1 MQGEQ
6 QVMKTR
12 KFFIGGV
19 AAVAAVLVG
28 SGVAFATWSA
38 SGSGTGSALSYS
50 EQTVTLN
57 TVALTS
63 SQASLY
69 PGGPAGNVYF
79 TVTNPNPY
87 AIKITNIAWGTPVSA
102 NPSACPSSVIS
113 VDANAPT
120 SGLSLT
126 VPANGTS
133 SAVEVNAVLDLSSS
147 ATDTCQGSG
156 FNVPITVSGQ
166 QVP

>member
-1 MQGEQ
+1 
-6 QVMKTR
+6 MKSR
-12 KFFIGGV
+12 KFLIAGA
-19 AAVAAVLVG
+19 AAVAATLLG
-28 SGVAFATWSA
+28 GGVALATWSA
-38 SGSGTGSALSYS
+38 TGSGTGSALAYTA
-50 EQTVTLN
+50 QAVTVN

-63 SQASLY
+63 SSASLY

-87 AIKITNIAWGTPVSA
+87 AVKITNIAWGTPVSA

-113 VDANAPT
+113 VDPGAPT

-126 VPANGTS
+126 IPALGTS
-133 SAVEVNAVLDLSSS
+133 PSQQVNGVLDLSSS
-147 ATDTCQGSG
+147 ATDACQGNL
-156 FNVPITVSGQ
+156 FNVPVTVTGQ